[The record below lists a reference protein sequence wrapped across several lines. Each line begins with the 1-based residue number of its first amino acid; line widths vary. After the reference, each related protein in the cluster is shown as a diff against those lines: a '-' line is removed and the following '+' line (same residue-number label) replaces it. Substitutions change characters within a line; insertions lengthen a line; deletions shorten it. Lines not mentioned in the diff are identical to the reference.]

1 MKISRHKHQQIRLK
15 NGLIVLALLCA
26 FSTLAWLSNRYKVET
41 DITGNNSNSLSQASQ
56 KLLESL
62 PGNIHLTAYIK
73 KEPALRSQIAQ
84 LVDRYKRHKADL
96 TLSFIDPDSQPDKT
110 RELNIDATGAV
121 IVEYQGRS
129 EKLNFIDESSLT
141 NALLQL
147 ANADERWV
155 TFLTGHGER
164 APDGIANFDLG
175 QFGKE
180 LDRRKIKAQSLNL
193 ATMPDIPGNSA
204 LLVITAPAV
213 PLLAGEIELIKRYI
227 RQGGNLLLLTDP
239 GNRHLDALLQF
250 LGLRQLTGTLVDSS
264 SKLYGINDPSFVLAS
279 DYISHP
285 ITQGFQTITVYP
297 VAAALEIG
305 EETDFQ
311 PVALL
316 KSGSQSWTETGP
328 IAGKILFDADGD
340 EKQGPLAFAYALTRP
355 STSSGQ
361 ALSTS
366 SKQIPATSSGLTQDK
381 EPQEQRI
388 IVVGDGDFL
397 SNSYIGN
404 VGNLDMGLR
413 MVNWLIH
420 DDRFI
425 DIPAKIATD
434 KSLQLSQIS
443 VAVIGFGFLVVI
455 PFLLMAAGF
464 YIWRKRKQR

>member
-1 MKISRHKHQQIRLK
+1 MKISPHKHQQIRLK
-15 NGLIVLALLCA
+15 NWAITLALLCLVG
-26 FSTLAWLSNRYKVET
+26 SLAWLSTRYSAET
-41 DITGNNSNSLSQASQ
+41 DITRNSNNSLSQASQ

-62 PGNIHLTAYIK
+62 PDKIHLTAYIK
-73 KEPALRSQIAQ
+73 KDPGLRSQIAQ

-96 TLSFIDPDSQPDKT
+96 TLTFIDPDSQPEKI
-110 RELNIDATGAV
+110 RELDIAATGAV
-121 IVEYQGRS
+121 IVEYQGRT

-180 LDRRKIKAQSLNL
+180 LDRRKIKAQALNL

-204 LLVITAPAV
+204 LLVLSAPAV

-239 GNRHLDALLQF
+239 GNHHLDALLQT
-250 LGLRQLTGTLVDSS
+250 LGLRQLPGTLVDSK

-279 DYISHP
+279 DYLPHP
-285 ITQGFQTITVYP
+285 ITQGFQTMTVYP
-297 VAAALEIG
+297 VSSALEIS
-305 EETDFQ
+305 EETDFH
-311 PVALL
+311 PVELL
-316 KSGSQSWTETGP
+316 KSATQSWTETGP
-328 IAGKILFDADGD
+328 IAGKILFDADSD
-340 EKQGPLAFAYALTRP
+340 EKQGPLVFAYALTRL
-355 STSSGQ
+355 SASSDQ
-361 ALSTS
+361 A
-366 SKQIPATSSGLTQDK
+366 
-381 EPQEQRI
+381 QEQRI
-388 IVVGDGDFL
+388 VVIGDGDFL
-397 SNSYIGN
+397 SNAYLGN

-413 MVNWLIH
+413 MINWLIH

-443 VAVIGFGFLVVI
+443 VAIIGFGFLLVI
-455 PFLLMAAGF
+455 PLLLMGTGF

>member
-1 MKISRHKHQQIRLK
+1 MKISPHKHQQIRLK
-15 NGLIVLALLCA
+15 NGLIVLVIVCLLG
-26 FSTLAWLSNRYKVET
+26 TLAWLSTLYKIEI
-41 DITGNNSNSLSQASQ
+41 DLTGNNGNSLSLSSQ

-62 PGNIHLTAYIK
+62 PDKITLTAYIK
-73 KEPALRSQIAQ
+73 KEPALRSQISQ
-84 LVDRYKRHKADL
+84 LIDRYKRHKADL
-96 TLSFIDPDSQPDKT
+96 SLSFIDPDSQPEKS
-110 RELNIDATGAV
+110 RELNIDAAGAI
-121 IVEYQGRS
+121 IVEYQGRT
-129 EKLNFIDESSLT
+129 EKLNFISESSLT

-164 APDGIANFDLG
+164 TPDGIANFDLG

-180 LDRRKIKAQSLNL
+180 LDRRKIKAQAINL
-193 ATMPDIPGNSA
+193 ATMPDIPHNSA
-204 LLVITAPAV
+204 LLVLTAPAV
-213 PLLAGEIELIKRYI
+213 PLLAGEIDLIKRYI
-227 RQGGNLLLLTDP
+227 QQGGNLLLLTDP
-239 GNRHLDALLQF
+239 GNHHLDALLQI
-250 LGLRQLTGTLVDSS
+250 LGLRQLPGTLVDSK

-279 DYISHP
+279 DYITHP

-297 VAAALEIG
+297 VTAALRIS
-305 EETDFQ
+305 EETDFK

-316 KSGSQSWTETGP
+316 SSAAQSWTETGS
-328 IAGKILFDADGD
+328 IAGKIRFDADGD
-340 EKQGPLAFAYALTRP
+340 EKQGPLAFTYALTRP
-355 STSSGQ
+355 SNGAIDKALLSAAEGLGAESVQ
-361 ALSTS
+361 A
-366 SKQIPATSSGLTQDK
+366 
-381 EPQEQRI
+381 QEQRI
-388 IVVGDGDFL
+388 VVVGDGDFL

-434 KSLQLSQIS
+434 KSLQLSQTS

-455 PFLLMAAGF
+455 PLLLMGTGF

>member
-1 MKISRHKHQQIRLK
+1 MKISPHKHQQIRFK
-15 NGLIVLALLCA
+15 NGLITLALLCI
-26 FSTLAWLSNRYKVET
+26 FGSLAWLSTRYSAET
-41 DITGNNSNSLSQASQ
+41 DITRNSSNSLSQASQ
-56 KLLESL
+56 KLLKSL
-62 PGNIHLTAYIK
+62 PDKIQLTAYIK
-73 KEPALRSQIAQ
+73 KDPSLRSQIAQ
-84 LVDRYKRHKADL
+84 LVARYKRHKTDL
-96 TLSFIDPDSQPDKT
+96 ALTFIDPDSQPEKT
-110 RELNIDATGAV
+110 RELNIDAAGV
-121 IVEYQGRS
+121 IIVEYQGRS

-180 LDRRKIKAQSLNL
+180 LERRKIKAQALDL

-204 LLVITAPAV
+204 LLVLTAPAV
-213 PLLAGEIELIKRYI
+213 SLLPAELELIKRYI

-239 GNRHLDALLQF
+239 GNHHLDAIEQL
-250 LGLRQLTGTLVDSS
+250 LGLRQLPGTLVDSKS
-264 SKLYGINDPSFVLAS
+264 TLYGINDPSFVLAS
-279 DYISHP
+279 DYLPHP
-285 ITQGFQTITVYP
+285 ITQGFQPITVYP

-305 EETDFQ
+305 DETDFQ
-311 PVALL
+311 PVELL
-316 KSGSQSWTETGP
+316 KSASQSWTETGP
-328 IAGKILFDADGD
+328 IAGKIVFDADGD

-355 STSSGQ
+355 STGSGQVLSTSSGQ
-361 ALSTS
+361 AGKPLR
-366 SKQIPATSSGLTQDK
+366 QAQDRLV
-381 EPQEQRI
+381 EQRI
-388 IVVGDGDFL
+388 VVVGDGDFL
-397 SNSYIGN
+397 SNAYLGN

-413 MVNWLIH
+413 MINWLIH

-443 VAVIGFGFLVVI
+443 VAIIGFGFLIVI
-455 PFLLMAAGF
+455 PLLLMATGF

>member
-1 MKISRHKHQQIRLK
+1 MKISPHKHQQIRLK
-15 NGLIVLALLCA
+15 NGLIVLAIVCLLG
-26 FSTLAWLSNRYKVET
+26 TLAWLSTLYKIEI
-41 DITGNNSNSLSQASQ
+41 DLTGNNGNSLSLSSQ

-62 PGNIHLTAYIK
+62 PDKITLTAYIK
-73 KEPALRSQIAQ
+73 KEPALRSQISQ

-96 TLSFIDPDSQPDKT
+96 SLSFIDPDTQPEKS
-110 RELNIDATGAV
+110 RELNIDAAGAI
-121 IVEYQGRS
+121 IVEYQGRT
-129 EKLNFIDESSLT
+129 EKLNFISESSLT

-164 APDGIANFDLG
+164 TPDGIANFDLG

-180 LDRRKIKAQSLNL
+180 LDRRKIKAQAINL
-193 ATMPDIPGNSA
+193 ATMPDIPHNSA
-204 LLVITAPAV
+204 LLVLTAPAV
-213 PLLAGEIELIKRYI
+213 PLLAGEIDLIKRYI
-227 RQGGNLLLLTDP
+227 QQGGNLLLLTDP
-239 GNRHLDALLQF
+239 GNHHLDALLQI
-250 LGLRQLTGTLVDSS
+250 LGLRQLPGTLVDSK

-279 DYISHP
+279 DYITHP

-297 VAAALEIG
+297 VTAALKIS
-305 EETDFQ
+305 EETDFK

-316 KSGSQSWTETGP
+316 SSAAQSWTETGS
-328 IAGKILFDADGD
+328 IAGKIRFDADGD
-340 EKQGPLAFAYALTRP
+340 EKQGPLAFTYALTRP
-355 STSSGQ
+355 SNGAIDKALLSATEGLGAESVQ
-361 ALSTS
+361 A
-366 SKQIPATSSGLTQDK
+366 
-381 EPQEQRI
+381 QEQRI
-388 IVVGDGDFL
+388 VVVGDGDFL

-434 KSLQLSQIS
+434 KSLQLSQTS
-443 VAVIGFGFLVVI
+443 VAMIGFGFLVVI
-455 PFLLMAAGF
+455 PLLLMGTGF